1 MTFEQPVFC
10 VSDHTGLT
18 AEGLAHSVMA
28 MFDSVLPD
36 YRIHPFVVGVDQAA
50 EIANEI
56 DALARIGPPPIIFAT
71 LVDPAARKVLSDSK
85 GIVVYSH
92 DKLVETVGSAL
103 GSEPSVRVGGY
114 HGIHDLQSYQVRI
127 DALDFALATDDGVGL
142 SRYPSA
148 DVIILGV
155 SRVGKTPTCLYLS
168 MHYGIRAANYPLAPE
183 DLRTVDL
190 PEALSLHRRRL
201 FGLTV
206 TPERLHEIR
215 QRRRPGSDYASV
227 ETCLSEVSATKR
239 MYETYDITYIDS
251 TNLSVEEIAVTVIR
265 QTGVERRLG

>member
-1 MTFEQPVFC
+1 MTVEQPVFC
-10 VSDHTGLT
+10 ISDHTGLT

-28 MFDSVLPD
+28 RFESVLPD
-36 YRIHPFVVGVDQAA
+36 YRIYPFIIGTDQAA
-50 EIANEI
+50 EIAAEI
-56 DALARIGPPPIIFAT
+56 DALAETGPPPIIFAT
-71 LVDPAARKVLSDSK
+71 LVDPAARKVL
-85 GIVVYSH
+85 GNTRGVVVYSH
-92 DKLVETVGSAL
+92 DKLVETVAAAL
-103 GSEPSVRVGGY
+103 GTEPAVRVGGY

-183 DLRTVDL
+183 DLETTDL
-190 PEALSLHRRRL
+190 PEALALHRRRL

-206 TPERLHEIR
+206 TPERLYEIR
-215 QRRRPGSDYASV
+215 QKRRPGSDYASV
-227 ETCLSEVSATKR
+227 ETCLSEVASTKR
-239 MYETYDITYIDS
+239 MYEAYDITSIDS

-265 QTGVERRLG
+265 QTGIERRLG